1 MNEEH
6 PGRCTVFGL
15 VWFGLTLQC
24 VMSATGGQQKDRN
37 KTPLLLIENENKRVS
52 AEEFPVRLRN

>member
-1 MNEEH
+1 MKNIQDAAL
-6 PGRCTVFGL
+6 CL